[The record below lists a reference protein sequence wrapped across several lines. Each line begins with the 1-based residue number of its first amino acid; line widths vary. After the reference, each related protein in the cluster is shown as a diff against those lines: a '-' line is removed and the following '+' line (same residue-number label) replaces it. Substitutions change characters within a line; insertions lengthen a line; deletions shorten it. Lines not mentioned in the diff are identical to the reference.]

1 MVLFKVEKT
10 VIVKM
15 GTYISSVIRRCE
27 YSNYIMRGFALNLIR
42 DSFTQYS
49 VVGLIKFYRILS

>member
-27 YSNYIMRGFALNLIR
+27 YIMRGLALNTIR

-49 VVGLIKFYRILS
+49 VVGRA